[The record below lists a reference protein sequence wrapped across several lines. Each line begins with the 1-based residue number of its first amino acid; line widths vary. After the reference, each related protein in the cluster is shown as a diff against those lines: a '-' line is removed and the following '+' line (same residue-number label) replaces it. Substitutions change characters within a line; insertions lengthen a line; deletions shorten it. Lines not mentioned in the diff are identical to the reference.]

1 MTRWVVRHPRMDEAP
16 SQDLERAASD
26 PEIEMIA
33 KADRGLALLEVP
45 DEALPRLQK
54 LLPGWQIDREQE
66 GRLP

>member
-1 MTRWVVRHPRMDEAP
+1 
-16 SQDLERAASD
+16 
-26 PEIEMIA
+26 MIA